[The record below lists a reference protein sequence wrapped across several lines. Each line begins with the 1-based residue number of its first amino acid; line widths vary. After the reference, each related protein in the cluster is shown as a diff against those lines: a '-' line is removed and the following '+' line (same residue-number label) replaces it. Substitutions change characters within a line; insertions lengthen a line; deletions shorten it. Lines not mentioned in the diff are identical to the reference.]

1 MRNRVWLFWGL
12 VFTLLTLTACRNVY
26 YSTWEKLG
34 KHKRDLLQSKV
45 RDVRDEQKEASQEL
59 KDALTRLQELTGF
72 QGGELEKTYKKL
84 QSDYD
89 SASSSAE
96 SVRKRIREMDQ
107 IARDLFREWEAE
119 LKSISS
125 PELREADRRQL
136 DETKRRYVELYTAT
150 KRAETSMEPVLV
162 KFRDYV
168 LYLKHNLNAQA
179 IGALQGE
186 AAKIQIDISKL
197 IDEMNAAIREA
208 DRFLQE
214 NK

>member
-1 MRNRVWLFWGL
+1 MRTRVFAGVLIG
-12 VFTLLTLTACRNVY
+12 LLTLTACRNVY

-45 RDVRDEQKEASQEL
+45 KQVRDEQKETSQEL
-59 KDALTRLQELTGF
+59 KDALTRLKELTGF

-84 QSDYD
+84 QADYD
-89 SASSSAE
+89 TASSSAE
-96 SVRKRIREMDQ
+96 GVRKRIREMDQ
-107 IARDLFREWEAE
+107 IARDLFREWETE
-119 LKSISS
+119 LKSITS

-136 DETKRRYVELYTAT
+136 EETKRRYEELYGTT
-150 KRAETSMEPVLV
+150 RRAESSMEPVLV
-162 KFRDYV
+162 RFRDYV

-179 IGALQGE
+179 VGALQGE

-197 IDEMNAAIREA
+197 IDEMNAAIRQA
-208 DRFLQE
+208 DDFLKQ

>member
-1 MRNRVWLFWGL
+1 VGL
-12 VFTLLTLTACRNVY
+12 LLAIGALTACRNVY

-72 QGGELEKTYKKL
+72 KGGELETIYRRL

-89 SASSSAE
+89 DASSSAE
-96 SVRKRIREMDQ
+96 GVRKRIREMDQ
-107 IARDLFREWEAE
+107 IARDLFREWETE
-119 LKSISS
+119 LQNISS
-125 PELREADRRQL
+125 AELREADRRQL
-136 DETKRRYVELYTAT
+136 DDTKKRYNELLAAT
-150 KRAETSMEPVLV
+150 RRAESSMEPVLA

-186 AAKIQIDISKL
+186 ATKIQVDISKL
-197 IDEMNAAIREA
+197 IEAMNAAIREA
-208 DRFLQE
+208 DRFLQQT
-214 NK
+214 K